1 MLNILYISIY
11 RKYISIFLKVRV
23 SKDIYRLLLM
33 FFWMNS
39 FSNEWTVLAMNDSLE
54 ILGLSRRKGLQN
66 TLLHVTPLN
75 GKELIVTAKSDAN
88 GYVCCIRNLH
98 FSWSIACRFAR
109 FGGFFGSHIENLN
122 DHCCDVFKNSC

>member
-39 FSNEWTVLAMNDSLE
+39 FSNEWTVLAVNDSLE

-98 FSWSIACRFAR
+98 FSWSITCRFAR
-109 FGGFFGSHIENLN
+109 VGGFFGSHIENLN